1 MTQHTITVSG
11 CGGGHHY
18 SADSTESLLEAG
30 LRAGFGFPSACRNG
44 NCLRCQGTL
53 LKGSVQLRN
62 GQTIQAGEA
71 AAAQVLY
78 CVAYAQE
85 PCEIN
90 VPDITAPGQLPVIE
104 AACQITD
111 ITPLNHDVSRV
122 MLKLPAGKAVQ
133 WYAGQYL
140 ELLLPQ
146 GPSAFSIANARSGD
160 GRDLELHVRH
170 TADNPSSLEVMQH
183 LRDNPMVRARLPGGE
198 RWIDESLP
206 DRPVWF
212 ICGSTGFAPAKAM
225 IEYLLTRHFPHAI
238 YLYWGARTAAD
249 IYLPELPEAW
259 ASAGKIHYVPVLSET
274 TDDRYRTG
282 LVHEAALA
290 DMTDPAQAEC
300 HVGGSPVMAWAVFDA
315 LHAAGVPADNI
326 HSDVF
331 DYAPRP

>member
-1 MTQHTITVSG
+1 MTQHPITVTG
-11 CGGGHHY
+11 CGASYG
-18 SADSTESLLEAG
+18 ADSTETLLEAG

-53 LKGSVQLRN
+53 LRGSVQLRN
-62 GQTIQAGEA
+62 GRIIYAGEA

-111 ITPLNHDVSRV
+111 ITSLNHDVSRV

-170 TADNPSSLEVMQH
+170 TADNPSSLEVMAH
-183 LRDNPMVRARLPGGE
+183 LRDNPVVRARLPGGE
-198 RWIDESLP
+198 RWIGDTLP
-206 DRPVWF
+206 SGPVWF

-225 IEYLLTRHFPHAI
+225 IEHLLTRHFPHAI
-238 YLYWGARTAAD
+238 YLYWGARTEAD
-249 IYLPELPEAW
+249 IYLPALPEAW
-259 ASAGKIHYVPVLSET
+259 ASAGQVQYVPVLS
-274 TDDRYRTG
+274 DAADKRYRSG

-290 DMTDPAQAEC
+290 DMTDPASAEC

-315 LHAAGVPADNI
+315 LLAAGVPPENI

-331 DYAPRP
+331 DYAPRQ

>member
-1 MTQHTITVSG
+1 MTQHYITVSG
-11 CGGGHHY
+11 CGGY

-44 NCLRCQGTL
+44 NCLRCQGSL
-53 LKGSVQLRN
+53 LAGSVTLRN
-62 GQTIQAGEA
+62 GRTIQAGEA

-78 CVAYAQE
+78 CVAHAQE

-122 MLKLPAGKAVQ
+122 ILKLPAGKAVQ

-183 LRDNPMVRARLPGGE
+183 LRDNPVVRTRLPGGE
-198 RWIDESLP
+198 RWISDTLP
-206 DRPVWF
+206 DGPVWF

-225 IEYLLTRHFPHAI
+225 IEHLLTRRFPHAI
-238 YLYWGARTAAD
+238 YLYWGARTEAD
-249 IYLPELPEAW
+249 IYLPELAEAW
-259 ASAGKIHYVPVLSET
+259 ASAGQVHYVPVLSDT
-274 TDDRYRTG
+274 ADTRYRTG

-290 DMTDPAQAEC
+290 DMTDPAGAEC

-315 LHAAGVPADNI
+315 LLAAGVPAANI

-331 DYAPRP
+331 DYAPRQ